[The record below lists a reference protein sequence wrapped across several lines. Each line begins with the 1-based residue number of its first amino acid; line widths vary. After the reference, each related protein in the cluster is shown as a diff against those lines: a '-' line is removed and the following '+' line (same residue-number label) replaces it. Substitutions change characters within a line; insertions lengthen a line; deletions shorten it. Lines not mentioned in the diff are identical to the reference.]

1 MSQDSTNATASTRFD
16 LSGRVA
22 VVTGAASGLGTAI
35 ALALAQHGADVAAVD
50 VDGENAERTASA
62 IAELGRASCS
72 TVADVRQPAELEAA
86 KERVLAELG
95 RVDILVNS
103 AGVVHRSPAEH
114 FPDDQF
120 NRVLDINLKGT
131 FHACRTFGRVMLDAG
146 RGSIINLAS
155 IGGLVGY
162 PESAAYIASKG
173 GIVQLTRGLAVEWI
187 DRGVRVNAIAPSVI
201 DTPLSHG
208 AGVLAS
214 DEPGDGGRTKTGFIM
229 ERSLRG
235 RGSLGRPEDVAGV
248 AVFLASDAARM
259 ITGHTLP
266 VDDGYTAA

>member
-1 MSQDSTNATASTRFD
+1 MSANAADAALARFD

-22 VVTGAASGLGTAI
+22 AITGAASGLGFAMATAF
-35 ALALAQHGADVAAVD
+35 AEHGADVAILD
-50 VDGENAERTASA
+50 VDEQGAETAA
-62 IAELGRASCS
+62 KAVKDLGRASCS
-72 TVADVRQPAELEAA
+72 MAVDVRKPGDLDEACA
-86 KERVLAELG
+86 RVLGELG

-114 FPDDQF
+114 FPDELFD
-120 NRVLDINLKGT
+120 RVIDINLKGT
-131 FHACRTFGRVMLDAG
+131 FYGCRSFGRAMLAAG
-146 RGSIINLAS
+146 GGCIINMAS

-173 GIVQLTRGLAVEWI
+173 AIVQLTRGLAVEWA
-187 DRGVRVNAIAPSVI
+187 DRNVRVNAIAPSVI

-214 DEPGDGGRTKTGFIM
+214 SEPAGRGTKRSSFIM
-229 ERSLRG
+229 ERTLKGPGAIGHPR
-235 RGSLGRPEDVAGV
+235 DVSGV